1 MSFFPTCAMRN
12 RWKLMRSY
20 GESTTLETQSS
31 SSNCGYRIDRDTQH
45 LINSI
50 EKNKNDPQL
59 WNVSVMNHKSWSLKL
74 CAGNRDRSIS
84 KKVINA
90 PSNWKTCHQIE
101 VIACSVSTHSHSGFA
116 WLFRERCAKCFPV
129 RNCVNDR
136 RLRQMRCVCVF
147 RRIILMGIYLVAC
160 DLFIAAVQVSHTQN
174 SQKMICIVTKWNGTT
189 WITSKWR

>member
-12 RWKLMRSY
+12 HWKLMRSY

-31 SSNCGYRIDRDTQH
+31 SSNCGYRIDRDTQN

-136 RLRQMRCVCVF
+136 RLRQMRCVCVCF
-147 RRIILMGIYLVAC
+147 STHYFDGNLSCGVWPFHRRGSSEPYTKLTKN
-160 DLFIAAVQVSHTQN
+160 DLY
-174 SQKMICIVTKWNGTT
+174 
-189 WITSKWR
+189 RD